1 MIDGV
6 VLEPSAFS
14 MTFGSLPSMIEIQLF
29 VVPKSIPITFPIIF
43 SNNLWNIYGKA
54 EMVYNPVNKYFL
66 IFSEL
71 LKYCLYI

>member
-29 VVPKSIPITFPIIF
+29 VVPKSIPITFPIII
-43 SNNLWNIYGKA
+43 SNSLCDIYG
-54 EMVYNPVNKYFL
+54 
-66 IFSEL
+66 
-71 LKYCLYI
+71 

>member
-43 SNNLWNIYGKA
+43 SNNLWIYMGRLKWYTTP
-54 EMVYNPVNKYFL
+54 ETS
-66 IFSEL
+66 IF
-71 LKYCLYI
+71 